1 MARIHLLHGDCK
13 QELRNL
19 ADASVDL
26 IVTSPPYADQRKRTY
41 GGVAPDE
48 YVAWFQPISAELLRI
63 LKPSGTFILNIKERV
78 VNGERHTYVLELIL
92 AMRAQGWLW
101 TEELVWHKKNCYPG
115 KWPNRFRDA
124 WERLLQFNKQKKF
137 KMLQEEVM
145 INTGD
150 WAKTRLRNLSITD
163 KVRDESRVGSGFGK
177 KIENWVS
184 RDKAYPTNV
193 LHLATE
199 CSNRD
204 HSAAFPEA
212 LPEWFIK
219 LFTVPG
225 DVVLDPFMG
234 SGTTL
239 RVARRLQRDA
249 IGIDIHQDY
258 IDRARAELV
267 EPERQ
272 LALLQDRGK
281 YVVS

>member
-26 IVTSPPYADQRKRTY
+26 IVTSPPYADQRKHTY
-41 GGVAPDE
+41 GGVPPDE

-267 EPERQ
+267 DPERQ

>member
-1 MARIHLLHGDCK
+1 M
-13 QELRNL
+13 
-19 ADASVDL
+19 
-26 IVTSPPYADQRKRTY
+26 
-41 GGVAPDE
+41 
-48 YVAWFQPISAELLRI
+48 
-63 LKPSGTFILNIKERV
+63 
-78 VNGERHTYVLELIL
+78 NGERHTYVLELIL

>member
-1 MARIHLLHGDCK
+1 MARIH
-13 QELRNL
+13 
-19 ADASVDL
+19 
-26 IVTSPPYADQRKRTY
+26 
-41 GGVAPDE
+41 
-48 YVAWFQPISAELLRI
+48 
-63 LKPSGTFILNIKERV
+63 
-78 VNGERHTYVLELIL
+78 
-92 AMRAQGWLW
+92 
-101 TEELVWHKKNCYPG
+101 
-115 KWPNRFRDA
+115 
-124 WERLLQFNKQKKF
+124 
-137 KMLQEEVM
+137 
-145 INTGD
+145 
-150 WAKTRLRNLSITD
+150 
-163 KVRDESRVGSGFGK
+163 
-177 KIENWVS
+177 
-184 RDKAYPTNV
+184 
-193 LHLATE
+193 
-199 CSNRD
+199 
-204 HSAAFPEA
+204 AFPEA